1 MWSHIN
7 SIIRNKDCSCKFI
20 NIANTCIDLGH
31 WPSHFKTSTM
41 VVIVNKGKKISIPK
55 PNKATFNSP
64 KSYHL
69 IVLLNTIR
77 KLFKKWLENVF
88 NSIWFPTT
96 LFILVN
102 SKVSNKDLPQ
112 MWRLHLLTSFDQGG
126 LKISLQVPWHLT
138 SLNSFLS

>member
-7 SIIRNKDCSCKFI
+7 SIIRNKDCICKFI

-31 WPSHFKTSTM
+31 WPSHFKTSTI

-77 KLFKKWLENVF
+77 KLFKK
-88 NSIWFPTT
+88 
-96 LFILVN
+96 
-102 SKVSNKDLPQ
+102 
-112 MWRLHLLTSFDQGG
+112 
-126 LKISLQVPWHLT
+126 
-138 SLNSFLS
+138 